1 MRFNVKKIERKDY
14 IEWIKNKH
22 YAQRVPSVSF
32 AYGLFEDAELIG
44 CLTIGKPASNAL
56 CEGVLGKEY
65 KQRVYEL
72 NRLITK
78 DGLKR
83 NVLSWFVSKVL
94 RELKKENLILVS
106 YADEGVGH
114 CGYIYQATNWL
125 YTGKTKERT
134 DKYTPNGKHSRHYSD
149 EFNHLRKFRTAKHRY
164 IYFCCDKKR
173 KKEYIKKLNYKIE
186 KYPKM
191 ENRNYVLGER
201 AKQKI
206 INTITGE
213 IYFE

>member
-1 MRFNVKKIERKDY
+1 MEFNVKKIERKDY

-22 YAQRVPSVSF
+22 YAQRIPSVSF
-32 AYGLFEDAELIG
+32 AYGLFEGAELIG

-78 DGLKR
+78 DGLNR
-83 NVLSWFVSKVL
+83 NALSWFVSKVL
-94 RELKKENLILVS
+94 KELKEENLILVS

-134 DKYTPNGKHSRHYSD
+134 DKYTPNGKHSRHYND

-164 IYFCCDKKR
+164 IYFCCDKKHR
-173 KKEYIKKLNYKIE
+173 KEYIKKLNYKIE